1 MAKKRN
7 LSYGYVHDVLHHDYG
22 YTTDEIDE
30 IVENKPNIF
39 TNSTNKEIVLLAI
52 DVITKKKKEMYLLR

>member
-1 MAKKRN
+1 MIMADKRN

-30 IVENKPNIF
+30 IAENKPNIF
-39 TNSTNKEIVLLAI
+39 TCSSNEEIALLAS
-52 DVITKKKKEMYLLR
+52 DVISR

>member
-1 MAKKRN
+1 MIMIKKRYI
-7 LSYGYVHDVLHHDYG
+7 SYGYIHDVLHHDYG

-39 TNSTNKEIVLLAI
+39 TCSSNEEIALLAS
-52 DVITKKKKEMYLLR
+52 DVISR

>member
-1 MAKKRN
+1 MIMAKKRN

-39 TNSTNKEIVLLAI
+39 TCSSNEEIAFLAS
-52 DVITKKKKEMYLLR
+52 DVISR

>member
-1 MAKKRN
+1 MIMTKKRN

-39 TNSTNKEIVLLAI
+39 NCSSNEEIALLAS
-52 DVITKKKKEMYLLR
+52 DVISR

>member
-30 IVENKPNIF
+30 IVANKPNIF
-39 TNSTNKEIVLLAI
+39 TCSSTAQVALLAS
-52 DVITKKKKEMYLLR
+52 DVISR

>member
-1 MAKKRN
+1 MIMAKKRN

-39 TNSTNKEIVLLAI
+39 NCSSNEEIALLAS
-52 DVITKKKKEMYLLR
+52 DVISR

>member
-30 IVENKPNIF
+30 SVENEPNIF
-39 TNSTNKEIVLLAI
+39 TCSSDEDIALLAS
-52 DVITKKKKEMYLLR
+52 DVISR

>member
-1 MAKKRN
+1 MIMAKKRN

-30 IVENKPNIF
+30 IDEIVENKPNIF
-39 TNSTNKEIVLLAI
+39 TCSSNEEIALLAS
-52 DVITKKKKEMYLLR
+52 DVISR

>member
-1 MAKKRN
+1 MTKKRYI
-7 LSYGYVHDVLHHDYG
+7 SYGYIHDVLHHDYG

-39 TNSTNKEIVLLAI
+39 TCSSNEEIALLAS
-52 DVITKKKKEMYLLR
+52 DVISR

>member
-1 MAKKRN
+1 MIMEKKRN

-39 TNSTNKEIVLLAI
+39 TCSSNEEIALLAS
-52 DVITKKKKEMYLLR
+52 DVISR

>member
-1 MAKKRN
+1 MIMAKKRN

-30 IVENKPNIF
+30 IVENKPNIV
-39 TNSTNKEIVLLAI
+39 TCSSNEEIALLAS
-52 DVITKKKKEMYLLR
+52 DVISR

>member
-39 TNSTNKEIVLLAI
+39 NCSSNEEIALLAS
-52 DVITKKKKEMYLLR
+52 DVISR